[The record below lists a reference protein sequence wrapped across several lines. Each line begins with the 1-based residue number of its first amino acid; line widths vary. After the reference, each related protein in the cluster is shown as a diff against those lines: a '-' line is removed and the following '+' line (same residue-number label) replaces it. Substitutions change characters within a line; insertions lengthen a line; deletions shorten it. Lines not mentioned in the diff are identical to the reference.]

1 MIGKAVK
8 YFKGYVDF
16 YAEGADIEGFLTD
29 CVKDGI
35 YITSIK
41 KQEYKFWG
49 TIDSKDYKRI
59 RKKTRKHSLKAV
71 IIKKHGIKLFYRKHQ
86 NKIGFLIGTIFIY
99 LSILFMNLFIWEINV
114 IGNDKIDTN
123 TIIKSAEKTGLV
135 TGTFSKKHFT
145 PDMEWFIMNE
155 NEGIANVEINI
166 QGSVA
171 NIIIS
176 ESLEKPEMKYDDDV
190 PTNIVASRYGV
201 IRSLDVF
208 DGWEK
213 VNVGDAV
220 MKGDLLV
227 SAVFED
233 RHNKL
238 TLKHARA
245 KILAETDY
253 KLDVEFPFKEIIK
266 TKGKKEKV
274 VYDINFLGKIFKF
287 GKHKNS
293 SDFLSSK
300 ISKQIYFLWI
310 KLPIKID
317 ITTYYNVKQNAIT
330 HSVED
335 AKNRALELLEEKERK
350 EMAEMKIISKKLSEK
365 IKNEKYIINAEYIVL
380 MDICE
385 EQPLESD
392 IPWENTD
399 DMS

>member
-59 RKKTRKHSLKAV
+59 RKKVRKHSLKAV
-71 IIKKHGIKLFYRKHQ
+71 IIKKHGIKLFYRKHK

-114 IGNDKIDTN
+114 IGNDKIDIN

-135 TGTFSKKHFT
+135 TGTLSKKHFT
-145 PDMEWFIMNE
+145 PDMEWFVMNE

-253 KLDVEFPFKEIIK
+253 KLNVEFPFKEIIK

-274 VYDINFLGKIFKF
+274 VYDIDFLGKNLKF
-287 GKHKNS
+287 GKHNNS

-300 ISKQIYFLWI
+300 ESKQIYFLCI
-310 KLPIKID
+310 KLPIKVD
-317 ITTYYNVKQNAIT
+317 ITTYYSVKQNTIT
-330 HSVED
+330 HSMGD
-335 AKNRALELLEEKERK
+335 AKNKALELLEEKERK

>member
-1 MIGKAVK
+1 MIGKVVK

-59 RKKTRKHSLKAV
+59 RKKVRKHSLKAV
-71 IIKKHGIKLFYRKHQ
+71 IIKKHGIKLFYRKHK

-135 TGTFSKKHFT
+135 TGTLSKKHFT

-190 PTNIVASRYGV
+190 PTNIVASKYGI

-245 KILAETDY
+245 KIFAETDY

-266 TKGKKEKV
+266 TKGKKEKI
-274 VYDINFLGKIFKF
+274 VYDINFLGKNFKF
-287 GKHKNS
+287 GKHNNS

-300 ISKQIYFLWI
+300 ESKQIYFLWI
-310 KLPIKID
+310 KLPINVD
-317 ITTYYNVKQNAIT
+317 ITTYYSVKQNTIT
-330 HSVED
+330 HSIENS
-335 AKNRALELLEEKERK
+335 KIKALELLEEKERK

>member
-59 RKKTRKHSLKAV
+59 RKKVRKHSLKAV
-71 IIKKHGIKLFYRKHQ
+71 IIKKHGIKLFYRKHK

-114 IGNDKIDTN
+114 IGNDKIDIN

-135 TGTFSKKHFT
+135 TGTLSKKHFT
-145 PDMEWFIMNE
+145 PDMEWFVMNE

-253 KLDVEFPFKEIIK
+253 KLNVEFPFKEIIK
-266 TKGKKEKV
+266 TKGKKEKI
-274 VYDINFLGKIFKF
+274 VYDINFLGKNFKF
-287 GKHKNS
+287 GKHNNS

-300 ISKQIYFLWI
+300 ESKQIYFLWI
-310 KLPIKID
+310 KLPINVD
-317 ITTYYNVKQNAIT
+317 ITTYYSVKQNTIT
-330 HSVED
+330 HSIENS
-335 AKNRALELLEEKERK
+335 KIKALELLEEKERK

>member
-59 RKKTRKHSLKAV
+59 RKKVRKHSLKAV
-71 IIKKHGIKLFYRKHQ
+71 IIKKHGIKLFYRKHK

-135 TGTFSKKHFT
+135 TGTLSKKHFT
-145 PDMEWFIMNE
+145 PDMEWFVMNE

-190 PTNIVASRYGV
+190 PTNIVASKYGI

-266 TKGKKEKV
+266 IKGKKEKV
-274 VYDINFLGKIFKF
+274 VYDIDFLGKNLKF
-287 GKHKNS
+287 GKHNNS

-300 ISKQIYFLWI
+300 ESKQIYFLWI
-310 KLPIKID
+310 KLPINVD
-317 ITTYYNVKQNAIT
+317 ITTYYSVKQNTIT
-330 HSVED
+330 HSIENS
-335 AKNRALELLEEKERK
+335 KIKALELLEEKERK

>member
-1 MIGKAVK
+1 MIGKVVK

-41 KQEYKFWG
+41 KQEYKFLG

-59 RKKTRKHSLKAV
+59 RKKVRKHSLKAV
-71 IIKKHGIKLFYRKHQ
+71 IIKKHGIKLFYRKHK

-114 IGNDKIDTN
+114 IGNDKIDIN

-135 TGTFSKKHFT
+135 TGTLSKKHFT
-145 PDMEWFIMNE
+145 PDMEWFVMNE

-190 PTNIVASRYGV
+190 PTNIVASKYGI

-274 VYDINFLGKIFKF
+274 VYDINFLGKNFKF
-287 GKHKNS
+287 GKHNNS
-293 SDFLSSK
+293 SDFLFSK
-300 ISKQIYFLWI
+300 ESKQIYFLWI
-310 KLPIKID
+310 KLPINVD
-317 ITTYYNVKQNAIT
+317 ITKYYSVKQNTIT
-330 HSVED
+330 HSVENS
-335 AKNRALELLEEKERK
+335 KIKALELLEEKERK